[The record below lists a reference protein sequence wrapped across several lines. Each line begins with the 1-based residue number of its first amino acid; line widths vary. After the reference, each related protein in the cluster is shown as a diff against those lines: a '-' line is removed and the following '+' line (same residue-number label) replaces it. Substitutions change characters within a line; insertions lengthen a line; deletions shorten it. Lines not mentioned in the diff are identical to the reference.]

1 VKVDTF
7 FRQFLEFADQNFFNA
22 FCHYHSYT
30 IMRTDLV
37 IIGGGLAGSEAA
49 WQAANSGA
57 RVTLYEMR
65 PKEETAAHKT
75 EHLAEIVCSN
85 SLGSN
90 DPLSAPGML
99 KEEMRQLQSLI
110 IRIADEVR
118 IPAGTALAV
127 DREQFACRVTRALT
141 EHPNIKI
148 LREEIHEIPED
159 ALCIIATGPL
169 TSPKLSE
176 AIIQFTQSKNLFFFD
191 AISPIVDA
199 DSLNT
204 ERTFLASRYDKGT
217 ADYVNCPM
225 DEESYNAFYN
235 ALIEADRV
243 QPKSFESVPY
253 FEGCL
258 PIEVMADRG
267 RQTLLFGPLKPV
279 GLIDPKTG
287 QRPYAVL
294 QLRPENAHGSCYN
307 LVGFQTKLT
316 YPEQRRIFRMIPG
329 LEQAEFLRCGS
340 IHRNTYINAP
350 ILLQDTLQVKKHP
363 HLFFAG
369 QLVGVEGYVEAAASG
384 GIAGI
389 NAARILAGRSPVTP
403 PASTAH
409 GALLQ
414 YITTCE
420 PKYFQPINSN
430 FGLYPP
436 LDTPVRDKQK
446 KRQLIQERATTHFNA
461 WMTQSELS

>member
-1 VKVDTF
+1 
-7 FRQFLEFADQNFFNA
+7 
-22 FCHYHSYT
+22 
-30 IMRTDLV
+30 MRTDIV

-57 RVTLYEMR
+57 RVTMYEMR

-75 EHLAEIVCSN
+75 DHLAEIVCSN
-85 SLGSN
+85 SLGSD

-99 KEEMRQLQSLI
+99 KEEMRRLNSLI

-127 DREQFACRVTRALT
+127 DREQFARKVTEALT
-141 EHPNIKI
+141 EHPHIKI
-148 LREEIHEIPED
+148 LREEIQEIPED

-176 AIIQFTQSKNLFFFD
+176 AIIQLTQSKNLFFFD

-204 ERTFLASRYDKGT
+204 DRTFRASRYEKGT

-225 DEESYNAFYN
+225 DEMTYNSFYD
-235 ALIEADRV
+235 ALSQADRV
-243 QPKSFESVPY
+243 QPKSFENVPY

-294 QLRPENAHGSCYN
+294 QLRPENLHGSCYN

-316 YPEQRRIFRMIPG
+316 YPEQRRVFRMIPG
-329 LEQAEFLRCGS
+329 LENAEFLRCGS
-340 IHRNTYINAP
+340 IHRNTFINAP
-350 ILLQDTLQVKKHP
+350 ILLQGTLQLKKQP
-363 HLFFAG
+363 RIFFAG

-384 GIAGI
+384 GLAGI
-389 NAARILAGRSPVTP
+389 NAARILAGLYPVTP
-403 PASTAH
+403 PPSTAH
-409 GALLQ
+409 GALLH

-436 LDTPVRDKQK
+436 LGMPVRDKQK

-461 WMTQSELS
+461 WMTQSGLS

>member
-1 VKVDTF
+1 
-7 FRQFLEFADQNFFNA
+7 
-22 FCHYHSYT
+22 
-30 IMRTDLV
+30 MRTDLV

-49 WQAANSGA
+49 WQAANLGA

-90 DPLSAPGML
+90 DPLSAPGIL
-99 KEEMRQLQSLI
+99 KEEMRALNSLI

-127 DREQFACRVTRALT
+127 DREQFALNVTRALT

-148 LREEIHEIPED
+148 LREEIQEIPED
-159 ALCIIATGPL
+159 ALCILATGPL

-204 ERTFLASRYDKGT
+204 DRTFRASRYEKGS

-225 DEESYNAFYN
+225 DEETYNAFYD
-235 ALIEADRV
+235 ALIQADRV
-243 QPKSFESVPY
+243 QPKSFEKVPY

-258 PIEVMADRG
+258 PIEVMAERG

-279 GLIDPKTG
+279 GLIDPQTG

-294 QLRPENAHGSCYN
+294 QLRPENLHGSCYN

-316 YPEQRRIFRMIPG
+316 YPEQRRVFRMVPG
-329 LEQAEFLRCGS
+329 LENAEFLRCGS
-340 IHRNTYINAP
+340 IHRNTFINAP
-350 ILLQDTLQVKKHP
+350 VLLRDSLQLKQQP
-363 HLFFAG
+363 RIFFAG

-384 GIAGI
+384 GLAGI
-389 NAARILAGRSPVTP
+389 HAARILSGLSPVTP
-403 PASTAH
+403 PPSTAH
-409 GALLQ
+409 GALLH
-414 YITTCE
+414 YITSCE

-436 LDTPVRDKQK
+436 LDSPVRDKQK
-446 KRQLIQERATTHFNA
+446 KRQLIQERATTHFKV
-461 WMTQSELS
+461 WMTQSGLS

>member
-1 VKVDTF
+1 
-7 FRQFLEFADQNFFNA
+7 
-22 FCHYHSYT
+22 
-30 IMRTDLV
+30 
-37 IIGGGLAGSEAA
+37 
-49 WQAANSGA
+49 
-57 RVTLYEMR
+57 
-65 PKEETAAHKT
+65 
-75 EHLAEIVCSN
+75 
-85 SLGSN
+85 
-90 DPLSAPGML
+90 ML
-99 KEEMRQLQSLI
+99 KEEMRRLNSLI

-127 DREQFACRVTRALT
+127 DRDQFAHKVTQTLT
-141 EHPNIKI
+141 EHPNVKI
-148 LREEIHEIPED
+148 LREEIQEIPED

-176 AIIQFTQSKNLFFFD
+176 AIIQLTQSKNLFFFD

-204 ERTFLASRYDKGT
+204 DRTFRASRYEKGT

-225 DEESYNAFYN
+225 DEMTYNSFYDT
-235 ALIEADRV
+235 LIRADRV
-243 QPKSFESVPY
+243 QPKSFENVPY

-294 QLRPENAHGSCYN
+294 QLRPENLHGSCYN

-329 LEQAEFLRCGS
+329 LENAEFLRCGS
-340 IHRNTYINAP
+340 IHRNTFINAP
-350 ILLQDTLQVKKHP
+350 ILLQDTLQFKKQP
-363 HLFFAG
+363 RIFFAG

-384 GIAGI
+384 GLAGI
-389 NAARILAGRSPVTP
+389 NAARILAGLYPVTP
-403 PASTAH
+403 PPSTAH
-409 GALLQ
+409 GALLH

-436 LDTPVRDKQK
+436 LDMPVRDKQK
-446 KRQLIQERATTHFNA
+446 KRQLIQERAITHFKA
-461 WMTQSELS
+461 WMTQSGLS

>member
-1 VKVDTF
+1 
-7 FRQFLEFADQNFFNA
+7 
-22 FCHYHSYT
+22 
-30 IMRTDLV
+30 MRTDLI

-57 RVTLYEMR
+57 RVTIYEMR

-75 EHLAEIVCSN
+75 DHLAEIVCSN
-85 SLGSN
+85 SLGSD

-99 KEEMRQLQSLI
+99 KEEMRRLNSLI

-127 DREQFACRVTRALT
+127 DRDQFARKVTQALT
-141 EHPNIKI
+141 EHPNVKI
-148 LREEIHEIPED
+148 LREEIQEIPED
-159 ALCIIATGPL
+159 TLCIIATGPL

-176 AIIQFTQSKNLFFFD
+176 AIIQLTQSKNLFFFD

-204 ERTFLASRYDKGT
+204 DRTFLASRYEKGT

-225 DEESYNAFYN
+225 DEETYNAFYN

-243 QPKSFESVPY
+243 QPKSFENVPY

-294 QLRPENAHGSCYN
+294 QLRPENIHGSCYN

-350 ILLQDTLQVKKHP
+350 ILLQNTLQVKKQP
-363 HLFFAG
+363 RIFFAG
-369 QLVGVEGYVEAAASG
+369 QLVGVEGYSEAAASG

-389 NAARILAGRSPVTP
+389 NAARILSGRSPVTP
-403 PASTAH
+403 PPSTAH
-409 GALLQ
+409 GALLH

-446 KRQLIQERATTHFNA
+446 KRQLIQERATTHFKA
-461 WMTQSELS
+461 WMTQSGLS

>member
-1 VKVDTF
+1 M
-7 FRQFLEFADQNFFNA
+7 
-22 FCHYHSYT
+22 

-57 RVTLYEMR
+57 KVTLYEMR

-75 EHLAEIVCSN
+75 DHLAEIVCSN

-99 KEEMRQLQSLI
+99 KEEMRQLHSLI

-127 DREQFACRVTRALT
+127 DRDQFACKVTQALT

-204 ERTFLASRYDKGT
+204 DRTFLASRYEKGT

-225 DEESYNAFYN
+225 DEETYNAFYN

-243 QPKSFESVPY
+243 QPKSFENVPY

-294 QLRPENAHGSCYN
+294 QLRPENVHGSCYN

-350 ILLQDTLQVKKHP
+350 ILLQDTLQVKKQP
-363 HLFFAG
+363 RIFFAG

-389 NAARILAGRSPVTP
+389 NAARILSGRSPVTP
-403 PASTAH
+403 PPSTAH
-409 GALLQ
+409 GALLH

-446 KRQLIQERATTHFNA
+446 KRQLIQERATTHFKA
-461 WMTQSELS
+461 WMTQSGLS

>member
-1 VKVDTF
+1 
-7 FRQFLEFADQNFFNA
+7 
-22 FCHYHSYT
+22 
-30 IMRTDLV
+30 MRTDLV

-57 RVTLYEMR
+57 RVTMYEMR

-75 EHLAEIVCSN
+75 DHLAEIVCSN
-85 SLGSN
+85 SLGSD

-99 KEEMRQLQSLI
+99 KEEMRRLNSLI

-127 DREQFACRVTRALT
+127 DRDQFSRKVTQALT
-141 EHPNIKI
+141 EHPNVKI
-148 LREEIHEIPED
+148 LREEIQEIPED
-159 ALCIIATGPL
+159 VLCIIATGPL
-169 TSPKLSE
+169 TSPRLSE
-176 AIIQFTQSKNLFFFD
+176 AIIQLTQSKNLFFFD

-204 ERTFLASRYDKGT
+204 DRTFRASRYEKGT

-225 DEESYNAFYN
+225 DEMTYNSFYD
-235 ALIEADRV
+235 ALIQADRV
-243 QPKSFESVPY
+243 QPKSFENVPY

-279 GLIDPKTG
+279 GLTDPTTG

-294 QLRPENAHGSCYN
+294 QLRPENLHGTCYN

-329 LEQAEFLRCGS
+329 LEHAEFLRCGS
-340 IHRNTYINAP
+340 IHRNTFINAP
-350 ILLQDTLQVKKHP
+350 ILLQNTLQLQKQP
-363 HLFFAG
+363 RILFAG

-384 GIAGI
+384 GLAGI
-389 NAARILAGRSPVTP
+389 NAARLLAGRDPVTP
-403 PASTAH
+403 PPTTAH
-409 GALLQ
+409 GALLH
-414 YITTCE
+414 YITSCE

-436 LDTPVRDKQK
+436 LDMPVRDKQK

-461 WMTQSELS
+461 WMTQFGLS

>member
-1 VKVDTF
+1 
-7 FRQFLEFADQNFFNA
+7 
-22 FCHYHSYT
+22 
-30 IMRTDLV
+30 MRTDLV

-57 RVTLYEMR
+57 RVTMYEMR

-75 EHLAEIVCSN
+75 DHLAEIVCSN
-85 SLGSN
+85 SLGSD

-99 KEEMRQLQSLI
+99 KEEMRRLNSLI

-127 DREQFACRVTRALT
+127 DRDQFSRKVTQALT
-141 EHPNIKI
+141 EHPNVKI
-148 LREEIHEIPED
+148 LREEIQEIPED
-159 ALCIIATGPL
+159 VLCIIATGPL
-169 TSPKLSE
+169 TSPRLSE
-176 AIIQFTQSKNLFFFD
+176 AIIQLTQSKNLFFFD

-204 ERTFLASRYDKGT
+204 DRTFRASRYEKGT

-225 DEESYNAFYN
+225 DEMTYNSFYE
-235 ALIEADRV
+235 ALIQADRV
-243 QPKSFESVPY
+243 QPKSFENVPY

-279 GLIDPKTG
+279 GLTDPTTG

-294 QLRPENAHGSCYN
+294 QLRPENLHGSCYN

-329 LEQAEFLRCGS
+329 LEHAEFLRCGS
-340 IHRNTYINAP
+340 IHRNTFINAP
-350 ILLQDTLQVKKHP
+350 ILLQNTLQLQKQP
-363 HLFFAG
+363 RILFAG

-384 GIAGI
+384 GLAGI
-389 NAARILAGRSPVTP
+389 NAARILAGRDPVTP
-403 PASTAH
+403 PPTTAH
-409 GALLQ
+409 GALLH
-414 YITTCE
+414 YITSCE

-436 LDTPVRDKQK
+436 LDMPVRDKQK

-461 WMTQSELS
+461 WMTQSGLS

>member
-1 VKVDTF
+1 
-7 FRQFLEFADQNFFNA
+7 
-22 FCHYHSYT
+22 
-30 IMRTDLV
+30 MRTDLV

-57 RVTLYEMR
+57 RVTMYEMR

-75 EHLAEIVCSN
+75 DHLAEIVCSN
-85 SLGSN
+85 SLGSD

-99 KEEMRQLQSLI
+99 KEEMRRLNSLI

-127 DREQFACRVTRALT
+127 DRDQFARKVTQALT
-141 EHPNIKI
+141 EHPKVKI
-148 LREEIHEIPED
+148 LREEIQDIPEET
-159 ALCIIATGPL
+159 LCIIATGPL
-169 TSPKLSE
+169 TSPRLSE
-176 AIIQFTQSKNLFFFD
+176 AIIQLTQSKNLFFFD

-204 ERTFLASRYDKGT
+204 DRTFRASRYEKGT

-225 DEESYNAFYN
+225 DEMTYNSFYD
-235 ALIEADRV
+235 ALIQADRV
-243 QPKSFESVPY
+243 QPKSFENVPY

-294 QLRPENAHGSCYN
+294 QLRPENLHGSCYN

-329 LEQAEFLRCGS
+329 LENAEFLRCGS
-340 IHRNTYINAP
+340 IHRNTFINAP
-350 ILLQDTLQVKKHP
+350 ILLQDTLQFKKQP
-363 HLFFAG
+363 RIFFAG

-384 GIAGI
+384 GLAGI
-389 NAARILAGRSPVTP
+389 NAARILAGLYPVIP
-403 PASTAH
+403 PPSTAH
-409 GALLQ
+409 GALLH

-436 LDTPVRDKQK
+436 LDMPVRDKQK
-446 KRQLIQERATTHFNA
+446 KRQLIQERANTHFNT
-461 WMTQSELS
+461 WMTQSGLS

>member
-1 VKVDTF
+1 
-7 FRQFLEFADQNFFNA
+7 
-22 FCHYHSYT
+22 
-30 IMRTDLV
+30 MRTDIV

-57 RVTLYEMR
+57 RVTMYEMR

-75 EHLAEIVCSN
+75 DHLAEIVCSN
-85 SLGSN
+85 SLGSD

-99 KEEMRQLQSLI
+99 KEEMRRLNSLI

-127 DREQFACRVTRALT
+127 DREQFARKVTEALA

-148 LREEIHEIPED
+148 LREEIQEIPED

-176 AIIQFTQSKNLFFFD
+176 AIIQLTQSKNLFFFD

-199 DSLNT
+199 DSLNPD
-204 ERTFLASRYDKGT
+204 RTFRASRYEKGT

-225 DEESYNAFYN
+225 DEMTYNSFYD
-235 ALIEADRV
+235 ALIQADRV
-243 QPKSFESVPY
+243 QPKSFENVPY

-294 QLRPENAHGSCYN
+294 QLRPENLHGSCYN

-316 YPEQRRIFRMIPG
+316 YPEQRRVFRMIPG
-329 LEQAEFLRCGS
+329 LENAEFLRCGS
-340 IHRNTYINAP
+340 IHRNTFINAP
-350 ILLQDTLQVKKHP
+350 ILLQGTLQLKKQP
-363 HLFFAG
+363 RIFFAG

-384 GIAGI
+384 GLAGI
-389 NAARILAGRSPVTP
+389 NAARILAGLYPVTP
-403 PASTAH
+403 PPSTAH
-409 GALLQ
+409 GALLH

-436 LDTPVRDKQK
+436 LGMPVRDKQK
-446 KRQLIQERATTHFNA
+446 KRQLIQERATTHFKA
-461 WMTQSELS
+461 WMTQSGLS